1 MAKQQKK
8 EDKKSR
14 ESADSRELENAKRSS
29 SETPVPQDHSI
40 PKDVQ
45 EKLVALKGK
54 IDKFQ
59 KSVIEKF
66 DKYIKGIALMPPPKA
81 PPAHLPPEILAE
93 EQKRFEQIKDKH
105 HLLVLID
112 DTEPSKM
119 SKQELKDKLTT
130 IMDNE
135 ARAIDPHLIPQT
147 LLLSELWQN
156 CFDAKYDWLQLIAM
170 SAPVYDTGM
179 LGAIKIAEIHKNM
192 VLKKFEKY
200 IVAYVLAGSIVTGR
214 STKESDIDVFIVID
228 DTDVKKMTRAE
239 LKDKLRAI
247 IINMGL
253 DAGDLTGIKNK
264 INIQT
269 YILTDYWDALREANP
284 VMFTFLRD
292 GVPFYDRGIFMPW
305 KQLLKMGKIKPSQ
318 EAIDMYMSTGEQGL
332 ERVKFKLRDIATED
346 FFWSILTPTQA
357 ALMLYGV
364 PPPAPKETCEV
375 LRELF
380 VKKERL
386 LEEEYVK
393 ILENVIQTRKDIEH
407 GVKKESTGK
416 EIDKLVEDSERYMKR
431 LKKLFAQIE
440 KIKEEEMIL
449 GLYETLTTVIRDV
462 LKSEGEEK
470 ILEEEL
476 ISTFEDKL
484 IATGKV
490 PARFLRLLND
500 FIAAKKAYDAGK
512 MTKTDVDKARK
523 DAAELVKFL
532 VEYLQRKRGR
542 ELEQAKVRVK
552 YGDKFGEVTLLG
564 TTAFVIRNLDAP
576 EKIIEKAKINPDG
589 SLGPLDASSWEE
601 YEKALAK
608 IAIPPKV
615 FIREPVF
622 ESLKK
627 IFGRDV
633 EILVT
638 Q

>member
-1 MAKQQKK
+1 MAKQSKK
-8 EDKKSR
+8 EEKK
-14 ESADSRELENAKRSS
+14 
-29 SETPVPQDHSI
+29 ETPAPQDMSL
-40 PKDVQ
+40 PKEVQ
-45 EKLVALKGK
+45 EKVAALKGK
-54 IDKFQ
+54 LEKFQ
-59 KSVIEKF
+59 KSTIEKF

-105 HLLVLID
+105 HILVLID

-119 SKQELKDKLTT
+119 SKQELKDKLIT
-130 IMDNE
+130 IMDSE
-135 ARAIDPHLIPQT
+135 ARAIDQNIVPQI
-147 LLLSELWQN
+147 LLLTELWQN
-156 CFDAKYDWLQLIAM
+156 CFDGKYDWLQLIAM
-170 SAPVYDTGM
+170 SAPGYDTGI
-179 LGAIKIAEIHKNM
+179 LSAIKIAEIHKSM

-228 DTDVKKMTRAE
+228 DTDVKKMTRTE

-332 ERVKFKLRDIATED
+332 ERVKFKLKDIATED

-364 PPPAPKETCEV
+364 PPPAPKETCDV

-380 VKKERL
+380 VKKEKL

-393 ILENVIQTRKDIEH
+393 ILESVIQVRKDIEH
-407 GVKKESTGK
+407 GIKKEATGK

-431 LKKLFAQIE
+431 LKKLFTQIE

-449 GLYETLTTVIRDV
+449 GLHETMTTVIRDV
-462 LKSEGEEK
+462 LKSEGMDK

-476 ISTFEDKL
+476 ISSFEDKL
-484 IATGKV
+484 ISTGKV
-490 PARFLRLLND
+490 PAKMLRLLNE
-500 FIAAKKAYDAGK
+500 FIDAKKAYDAGK
-512 MTKTDVDKARK
+512 LTKTDVDKARK
-523 DAAELVKFL
+523 NASELAKFL

-552 YGDKFGEVTLLG
+552 YGEKFGEITLLG
-564 TTAFVIRNLDAP
+564 NTAFVIRNIDAQ
-576 EKIIEKAKINPDG
+576 EKIIEKATINQDG
-589 SLGPLDASSWEE
+589 SLGPLEASSWEE

-608 IAIPPKV
+608 IALPPKA
-615 FIREPVF
+615 FIKEPVF

-633 EILVT
+633 EVLVT